1 MKVKLVTSEFKE
13 RLAQL
18 AAVISKKSPSPVY
31 EHIRMV
37 SDGTSVWLSGVA
49 IDASLTIKLV
59 KATADAP
66 VDVLLP
72 FGRLVDVTN
81 PHTVDELSIT
91 VTDGTS
97 ATLKG
102 GKASAK
108 LRCFPLESWPE
119 IMERPETETATLSLG
134 AVKRHVD
141 NVSFAITKKESRF
154 ATSVSKIESTE
165 KSLRF
170 VATDGFCLAFSEL
183 PANAGVFDLI
193 IPKTAMDYV
202 CKLSGEQVKLL
213 VAETGFYFE
222 TEHEVLTVQR
232 THGAFP
238 NYSAVLPKS
247 FVQTLT
253 VDAAALLG
261 ALKRVKPLADPET
274 PVITFT
280 TVENATSLLLVA
292 VSTESE
298 GSDEVDVVAQ
308 GPGVEVS
315 LNANILQPYLER
327 TTGKLT
333 INISDKRSAV
343 DFYAFEG
350 QYRALI
356 MPANVAAAA
365 K

>member
-1 MKVKLVTSEFKE
+1 MKVKLVTAEFKE
-13 RLAQL
+13 RLSQL

-31 EHIRMV
+31 EHVRLV
-37 SDGTSVWLSGVA
+37 SDGVSVWLSGVA

-59 KATADAP
+59 KATVDAP

-81 PHTVDELSIT
+81 PHTVDELYIA
-91 VTDGTS
+91 VDKDGTS

-102 GKASAK
+102 GKATAK

-154 ATSVSKIESTE
+154 ATSVSKIESTAT
-165 KSLRF
+165 SLRF

-183 PANAGVFDLI
+183 PANAGVFNLI

-222 TEHEVLTVQR
+222 TENEVLTVQR
-232 THGAFP
+232 THGTFP
-238 NYSAVLPKS
+238 NYNAVLPKS
-247 FVQTLT
+247 FVQTFT
-253 VDAAALLG
+253 VDAATLLG
-261 ALKRVKPLADPET
+261 ALKRVKPLADPEI

-292 VSTESE
+292 VSAESE
-298 GSDEVDVVAQ
+298 GSDEVDIVAQ

-356 MPANVAAAA
+356 MPVNVAAA